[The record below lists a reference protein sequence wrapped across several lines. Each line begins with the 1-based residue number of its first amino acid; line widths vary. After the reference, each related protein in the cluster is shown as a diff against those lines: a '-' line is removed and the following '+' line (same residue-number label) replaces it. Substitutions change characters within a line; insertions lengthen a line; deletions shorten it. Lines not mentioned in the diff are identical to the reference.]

1 MKEFLDMSAK
11 AQSTKEKADKLD
23 FINIK
28 NLCSTRD
35 TVKRMKKTSKRLGG
49 AICKAH
55 IQWKICIKNTQWT
68 LKTQIK
74 KTKSLI

>member
-55 IQWKICIKNTQWT
+55 IQ
-68 LKTQIK
+68 
-74 KTKSLI
+74 